1 MTKKIIH
8 IDMDAY
14 FANVEI
20 RDNPAYKDIPIAIGG
35 MSDRRGVIA
44 TCNYIARQYGVRS
57 AMSSYKAMQ
66 LCPDLTLVP
75 SRMQVYKEVS
85 AQIQEIFSRYTDLIE
100 PLSLDEAYLDVTNCK
115 LFSGSA
121 TLIAEDIRQSIE
133 SELALTASA
142 GVAPVKFLAKVA
154 SDINKP
160 NGLFVITPSQ
170 VKSFVADLPLN
181 KIPGVGKVTW
191 QKLNRVGLYTCADVL
206 KFPAEDII
214 DNFGKLGHSLLE
226 RCQGIDD
233 RPVCNERH
241 RKSVGVEITLPEDIV
256 TLAQCMALFPQLY
269 QTLLQRLQKASPNM
283 RITKQ
288 GVKLKFNDF
297 TLTSKEQSITT
308 LDEHLFTDLFSQAL
322 TKQEQRSI
330 RLIGLYV
337 GLAGDNDSEQYNL
350 LF

>member
-1 MTKKIIH
+1 MRKIIH

-85 AQIQEIFSRYTDLIE
+85 AQLHEIFSRYTDLIE
-100 PLSLDEAYLDVTNCK
+100 PLSLDEAYLDVTDCE

-121 TLIAEDIRQSIE
+121 TLIAEDIRKSIE

-206 KFPAEDII
+206 KFPPEDII
-214 DNFGKLGHSLLE
+214 ESFGKLGHSLLE
-226 RCQGIDD
+226 RCQGIDN

-256 TLAQCMALFPQLY
+256 TLEQCMVLFPQLY
-269 QTLLQRLQKASPNM
+269 QTLLQRLEKASPEM

-297 TLTSKEQSITT
+297 TLTSTEQSITN
-308 LDEHLFTDLFSQAL
+308 LDEYLFTDLFAQAL
-322 TKQEQRSI
+322 TKQEQRGI

>member
-1 MTKKIIH
+1 MRKIIH

-14 FANVEI
+14 YASVEM
-20 RDNPAYKDIPIAIGG
+20 RDNPAYRDVPLAIGG

-57 AMSSYKAMQ
+57 AMSSYKALQ
-66 LCPDLTLVP
+66 LCPDLLLVP
-75 SRMQVYKEVS
+75 GRMQVYKEVS
-85 AQIQEIFSRYTDLIE
+85 QQIHAIFARYTDLIE
-100 PLSLDEAYLDVTNCK
+100 PLSLDEAYLDVTDCP

-121 TLIAEDIRQSIE
+121 TLIAEDIRATIY

-142 GVAPVKFLAKVA
+142 GVASVKFLAKVA

-160 NGLFVITPSQ
+160 NGIYVIPPAQ
-170 VKSFVADLPLN
+170 VSAFVAELPLN

-206 KFPAEDII
+206 KFPAQDII
-214 DNFGKLGHSLLE
+214 DSFGKLGVSLLE
-226 RCQGIDD
+226 RCRGVDD
-233 RPVCNERH
+233 RPIINERQ
-241 RKSVGVEITLPEDIV
+241 RKSVGVEITLPSDIFS
-256 TLAQCMALFPQLY
+256 LAQCLALLPDLY
-269 QTLLQRLQKASPNM
+269 ATLLTRLAKASPEL

-288 GVKLKFNDF
+288 GVKLKFSDF
-297 TLTSKEQSITT
+297 TLTSREQSITK
-308 LDEHLFTDLFSQAL
+308 LDDKLFTDLLQQAMS
-322 TKQEQRSI
+322 KQGERGI

-337 GLAGDNDSEQYNL
+337 GLAEASDSEQYNL

>member
-1 MTKKIIH
+1 
-8 IDMDAY
+8 MDAY
-14 FANVEI
+14 FASVEI
-20 RDNPAYKDIPIAIGG
+20 RDNPAYRDIPLAIGG
-35 MSDRRGVIA
+35 MSDRRGVIS

-57 AMSSYKAMQ
+57 AMSSYKALQ
-66 LCPDLTLVP
+66 LCPDLILIP
-75 SRMQVYKEVS
+75 GRMQVYKTVS
-85 AQIQEIFSRYTDLIE
+85 RQIHEILARYTDLIE
-100 PLSLDEAYLDVTNCK
+100 PLSLDEAYLDVTDCG

-121 TLIAEDIRQSIE
+121 TLIAEDICQTIE
-133 SELALTASA
+133 KELSLTASA

-160 NGLFVITPSQ
+160 NGIFVIPPAQ
-170 VKSFVADLPLN
+170 VKAFVAELPLN

-191 QKLNRVGLYTCADVL
+191 HKLNRVGLYTCTDVL
-206 KFPAEDII
+206 KFPAQDII
-214 DNFGKLGHSLLE
+214 DSFGKLGHSLLE
-226 RCQGIDD
+226 RCQGIDN

-256 TLAQCMALFPQLY
+256 TLEQCMVLFTDLY
-269 QTLLQRLQKASPNM
+269 QTLLQRLQKASPEM

-297 TLTSKEQSITT
+297 TLTSAEQSITN
-308 LDEHLFTDLFSQAL
+308 LDEHLFSDLFVQAM
-322 TKQEQRSI
+322 TKQDQRSI

-337 GLAGDNDSEQYNL
+337 GLAGDKDSEQYNL